1 MAAGRL
7 DPGVSGGNVPHP
19 EAGGRPVGEHELTG
33 EQRDGLTGQGDE
45 EDILGGMRGI
55 DYDSRPDLRAGQ
67 V

>member
-1 MAAGRL
+1 MIYL
-7 DPGVSGGNVPHP
+7 QPKSTYSKTSPITVCDY
-19 EAGGRPVGEHELTG
+19 ELTG
-33 EQRDGLTGQGDE
+33 EQREGLTGQGDE